1 MVSGVG
7 FQWGGYHNSHAHA
20 GVPDSANQDGP
31 ADGAYTVHRPEHWA
45 FAHTGLAQGETFGA
59 DHVRALLSGLA
70 APCVLW
76 LCCWLFLL
84 AMSAPCVLRL
94 YHLELLAVLAI
105 PPVSL
110 TTADPPCRCSAL
122 GTDGRWL

>member
-1 MVSGVG
+1 MLLDLLTLSSFSTGALRMKDQKQTDQSLCLSLIHLLILLMTFAFVAGVVSGVG

-59 DHVRALLSGLA
+59 DHVRESGA
-70 APCVLW
+70 CRD
-76 LCCWLFLL
+76 CSCSGF
-84 AMSAPCVLRL
+84 
-94 YHLELLAVLAI
+94 AV
-105 PPVSL
+105 
-110 TTADPPCRCSAL
+110 
-122 GTDGRWL
+122 